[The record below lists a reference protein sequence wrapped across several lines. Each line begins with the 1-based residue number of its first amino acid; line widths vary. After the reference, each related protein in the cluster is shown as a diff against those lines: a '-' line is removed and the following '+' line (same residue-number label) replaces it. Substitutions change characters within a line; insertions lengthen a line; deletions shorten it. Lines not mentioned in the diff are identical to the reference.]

1 MGAQLE
7 ILSPVSSGWLASAG
21 LCVVTVRRFLP
32 YRAPVSLLVQ
42 QSAITLHPRFRVF
55 SIHALAHHL
64 TNRLAHRAVQ
74 KPFGR
79 AGRRGVAAAAAIAL
93 LAGGLPARAE
103 GVLERIARSG
113 ELVLT
118 GYPSLPPLLTL
129 DAKGQAQGY
138 AVVVAE
144 RIAAELSRAVG
155 RPVTLRFAP
164 VADNATPFST
174 IAAGKAD
181 LACGFPFSWAGDMH
195 IDHSLAIGLSGL
207 RLLAPSGRFDG
218 SPAGLAG
225 RSIGVVRAS
234 LAQGQLQGMQPKAKV
249 VPFNDLGA
257 AVTALQAGEVD
268 GVIGDSIVLA
278 GQVQSRGLQ
287 GLILTPELPYEVY
300 GVSCLVP
307 ADASTYRH
315 LVNLAIVRLLQGY
328 LERDPQAVAAVDRW
342 LGPGRGVGIPQA
354 RLDAIFE
361 GVLIGVE
368 TIRLVP
374 DASAEAGRPPTP

>member
-1 MGAQLE
+1 M
-7 ILSPVSSGWLASAG
+7 
-21 LCVVTVRRFLP
+21 R
-32 YRAPVSLLVQ
+32 
-42 QSAITLHPRFRVF
+42 
-55 SIHALAHHL
+55 
-64 TNRLAHRAVQ
+64 
-74 KPFGR
+74 
-79 AGRRGVAAAAAIAL
+79 
-93 LAGGLPARAE
+93 
-103 GVLERIARSG
+103 
-113 ELVLT
+113 
-118 GYPSLPPLLTL
+118 
-129 DAKGQAQGY
+129 
-138 AVVVAE
+138 
-144 RIAAELSRAVG
+144 
-155 RPVTLRFAP
+155 
-164 VADNATPFST
+164 
-174 IAAGKAD
+174 
-181 LACGFPFSWAGDMH
+181 
-195 IDHSLAIGLSGL
+195 
-207 RLLAPSGRFDG
+207 
-218 SPAGLAG
+218 
-225 RSIGVVRAS
+225 
-234 LAQGQLQGMQPKAKV
+234 
-249 VPFNDLGA
+249 FNDLVT

-374 DASAEAGRPPTP
+374 EASAEAARPQTP

>member
-1 MGAQLE
+1 MPLG
-7 ILSPVSSGWLASAG
+7 
-21 LCVVTVRRFLP
+21 
-32 YRAPVSLLVQ
+32 
-42 QSAITLHPRFRVF
+42 RV
-55 SIHALAHHL
+55 
-64 TNRLAHRAVQ
+64 
-74 KPFGR
+74 GR
-79 AGRRGVAAAAAIAL
+79 HVVAATAATAL
-93 LAGGLPARAE
+93 LAGGLPSRAE
-103 GVLERIARSG
+103 GVLERVARSG

-118 GYPSLPPLLTL
+118 GYPIVPPLLTL
-129 DAKGQAQGY
+129 DARGQAQGY

-155 RPVTLRFAP
+155 RPVALRFAP
-164 VADNATPFST
+164 LADNATPFST
-174 IAAGKAD
+174 IASGKAD
-181 LACGFPFSWAGDMH
+181 LACGFPFSWEGDMQ

-218 SPAGLAG
+218 SPAALAG

-234 LAQGQLQGMQPKAKV
+234 LGEGQLQGMQPQAKV

-268 GVIGDSIVLA
+268 GVIGDTIVLA

-300 GVSCLVP
+300 AVSCLVP

-342 LGPGRGVGIPQA
+342 LGPGRGVGIPRA

-374 DASAEAGRPPTP
+374 EVSAEAAKPQTP